1 MDMFY
6 YFVHLLQTVKKSNNI
21 MIDFANAE
29 RLQSVDM
36 TRLEG
41 FYDYIL

>member
-1 MDMFY
+1 MDMFC
-6 YFVHLLQTVKKSNNI
+6 YFVHLLQTVKKSNNTR
-21 MIDFANAE
+21 IDFDNAE

>member
-29 RLQSVDM
+29 LLQSIGM

>member
-6 YFVHLLQTVKKSNNI
+6 YFVHLSQTVKKSNNI
-21 MIDFANAE
+21 MVDFANAE
-29 RLQSVDM
+29 RLQSIDM

-41 FYDYIL
+41 FYDYFL

>member
-1 MDMFY
+1 MNMFY

-21 MIDFANAE
+21 MVDFANAE
-29 RLQSVDM
+29 RLQSIDM

-41 FYDYIL
+41 FFDYIL